1 MRFRRRRSHDTEV
14 ELNITAFLNLM
25 VVLIPFLLINAV
37 FAQVSI
43 LQLDL
48 PAVNDSST
56 PSEDDEKDKLV
67 LEVLIYGN
75 RYEVVDRNTS
85 AVLKIVKNDGEKPN
99 STGLHDYLVQ
109 VKEKFPQETAI
120 TLLCEDDTP
129 YEVMIQTMDAVRL
142 YNSEVNGQTIKKE
155 LFESISIGS
164 APKDQSANNAGQ
176 GGDA

>member
-1 MRFRRRRSHDTEV
+1 MRFRRRRSRDTDV

-43 LQLDL
+43 LQLNL

-85 AVLKIVKNDGEKPN
+85 AVLKIVDNQGDKHDSKA
-99 STGLHDYLVQ
+99 LHDYLVTL
-109 VKEKFPQETAI
+109 KENFPEETAI
-120 TLLCEDDTP
+120 TLLGEDPHHGRSASLQHADQWP
-129 YEVMIQTMDAVRL
+129 DHQERAVPEYQHWL
-142 YNSEVNGQTIKKE
+142 GPP
-155 LFESISIGS
+155 GS
-164 APKDQSANNAGQ
+164 DCGSGR
-176 GGDA
+176 

>member
-48 PAVNDSST
+48 PAVNESST
-56 PSEDDEKDKLV
+56 PSEDDDKDKLV
-67 LEVLIYGN
+67 LEVLIYGD
-75 RYEVVDRNTS
+75 RYEVVDRTSS
-85 AVLKIVKNDGEKPN
+85 AVLKIVQNKGEEHDA
-99 STGLHDYLVQ
+99 SGLHDYLVQ
-109 VKEKFPQETAI
+109 LKKKFPSETAI

-129 YEVMIQTMDAVRL
+129 YEVMIHTMDAVRL
-142 YNSEVNGQTIKKE
+142 YNEKMNGQTIKKE
-155 LFESISIGS
+155 LFPSISIGS
-164 APKDQSANNAGQ
+164 APADKAGQ
-176 GGDA
+176 KGGDA

>member
-1 MRFRRRRSHDTEV
+1 MRFRRRRSHNTEV

-85 AVLKIVKNDGEKPN
+85 AVLKIVKNNGEKPN

-155 LFESISIGS
+155 LFPSISIGS
-164 APKDQSANNAGQ
+164 APKDQSANNAGK

>member
-56 PSEDDEKDKLV
+56 PRKTTKK
-67 LEVLIYGN
+67 
-75 RYEVVDRNTS
+75 TS
-85 AVLKIVKNDGEKPN
+85 WCLK
-99 STGLHDYLVQ
+99 
-109 VKEKFPQETAI
+109 
-120 TLLCEDDTP
+120 C
-129 YEVMIQTMDAVRL
+129 
-142 YNSEVNGQTIKKE
+142 
-155 LFESISIGS
+155 
-164 APKDQSANNAGQ
+164 
-176 GGDA
+176 

>member
-1 MRFRRRRSHDTEV
+1 MRFRRRRSRDTDV

-43 LQLDL
+43 LQLNL

-85 AVLKIVKNDGEKPN
+85 AVLKIVDNQGDKHDSKA
-99 STGLHDYLVQ
+99 LHDYLVTL
-109 VKEKFPQETAI
+109 KEKFPEETAI

-129 YEVMIQTMDAVRL
+129 YEVMIHPKDAVQEWIL
-142 YNSEVNGQTIKKE
+142 QAGGSLIKKE
-155 LFESISIGS
+155 LFPSISIGS
-164 APKDQSANNAGQ
+164 APQDQTAAAG
-176 GGDA
+176 GEA

>member
-155 LFESISIGS
+155 LFPSISIGS
-164 APKDQSANNAGQ
+164 VPKDQSADNAGQ

>member
-43 LQLDL
+43 LQLNL
-48 PAVNDSST
+48 PAISDSSS
-56 PSEDDEKDKLV
+56 PSEDDEKEKLV
-67 LEVLIYGN
+67 LEVLIYEN
-75 RYEVVDRNTS
+75 RYEVVDRTTS
-85 AVLKIVKNDGEKPN
+85 AVLKIVDNKGEEHD
-99 STGLHDYLVQ
+99 SAALHSFLVDLKQ
-109 VKEKFPQETAI
+109 RFPDETAV

-129 YEVMIQTMDAVRL
+129 YRVMIKTMDVVRL
-142 YNSEVNGQTIKKE
+142 YDTKINGQTIKKE
-155 LFESISIGS
+155 LFPDINIGS
-164 APKDQSANNAGQ
+164 APADKAASE

>member
-85 AVLKIVKNDGEKPN
+85 AVLKIVEKNGETPN
-99 STGLHDYLVQ
+99 STGLHDYLVK
-109 VKEKFPQETAI
+109 VKEKFPNETAI

-155 LFESISIGS
+155 LFPSISIGS
-164 APKDQSANNAGQ
+164 APKDQSANNAGK

>member
-14 ELNITAFLNLM
+14 ELNIPAFLNLM

-155 LFESISIGS
+155 LFPSISIGS

>member
-48 PAVNDSST
+48 PAVNDST
-56 PSEDDEKDKLV
+56 PPSEDDEKDKLV

-85 AVLKIVKNDGEKPN
+85 AVLKIVKNNGEKPN

-155 LFESISIGS
+155 LFPSISIGS
-164 APKDQSANNAGQ
+164 APKDQSANNAGK

>member
-99 STGLHDYLVQ
+99 STGLHDYLVK

-142 YNSEVNGQTIKKE
+142 SNSCLLYT
-155 LFESISIGS
+155 SPS
-164 APKDQSANNAGQ
+164 PRD
-176 GGDA
+176 

>member
-1 MRFRRRRSHDTEV
+1 M
-14 ELNITAFLNLM
+14 
-25 VVLIPFLLINAV
+25 
-37 FAQVSI
+37 
-43 LQLDL
+43 
-48 PAVNDSST
+48 NDSST

-85 AVLKIVKNDGEKPN
+85 AVLKIVKNNGEKPN

-155 LFESISIGS
+155 LFPSISIGS
-164 APKDQSANNAGQ
+164 APKDQSANNAGK

>member
-85 AVLKIVKNDGEKPN
+85 AVLKIVKNNGETPN
-99 STGLHDYLVQ
+99 STGLHDYLVK
-109 VKEKFPQETAI
+109 VKEKFPNETAI

-129 YEVMIQTMDAVRL
+129 YEVMIHTMDAVRL
-142 YNSEVNGQTIKKE
+142 YNTQINGQTIKKE
-155 LFESISIGS
+155 LFPSISIGS
-164 APKDQSANNAGQ
+164 APQDQTAAAG
-176 GGDA
+176 GEA

>member
-43 LQLDL
+43 LQLNL

-56 PSEDDEKDKLV
+56 PTPENEKEKLT
-67 LEVLIYGN
+67 LEVLIYTD
-75 RYEVVDRNTS
+75 RYEVVDRSSS
-85 AVLKIVKNDGEKPN
+85 AVLKIVKNKDDKHDALA
-99 STGLHDYLVQ
+99 LHDFLVEL
-109 VKEKFPQETAI
+109 KGKFPKVTAV

-129 YEVMIQTMDAVRL
+129 YEDMIHTMDAVRL
-142 YNSEVNGQTIKKE
+142 YSKEINGQPIKQE
-155 LFESISIGS
+155 LFPDISIGT
-164 APKDQSANNAGQ
+164 APPDRTASL
-176 GGDA
+176 GGEA

>member
-1 MRFRRRRSHDTEV
+1 MRFRRRRSRDTDV

-43 LQLDL
+43 LQLNL

-85 AVLKIVKNDGEKPN
+85 AVLKIVDNKGEDHD
-99 STGLHDYLVQ
+99 SAALHDYLVTL
-109 VKEKFPQETAI
+109 KEKFPEETAI

-142 YNSEVNGQTIKKE
+142 YNTQINGQTIKKE
-155 LFESISIGS
+155 LFPSISIGS
-164 APKDQSANNAGQ
+164 APQDQTGNT
-176 GGDA
+176 GGEA

>member
-109 VKEKFPQETAI
+109 VKERFPQETAI

-155 LFESISIGS
+155 LFPSISIGS
-164 APKDQSANNAGQ
+164 APKDQSANNAGK

>member
-99 STGLHDYLVQ
+99 SAGLHDYLVQ

-155 LFESISIGS
+155 LFPSISIGS

>member
-1 MRFRRRRSHDTEV
+1 MRFRRRRSRDTEV

-56 PSEDDEKDKLV
+56 PSEDDEKDKLI
-67 LEVLIYGN
+67 LEVLIYGD

-85 AVLKIVKNDGEKPN
+85 AVLQVLENKGDDYD
-99 STGLHDYLVQ
+99 TAGLHEYLLK
-109 VKEKFPQETAI
+109 VKEKFPEETAI

-129 YEVMIQTMDAVRL
+129 YEVMIHTMDAVRL
-142 YNSEVNGQTIKKE
+142 YDTELNGQIIKKE
-155 LFESISIGS
+155 LFPSISIGS
-164 APKDQSANNAGQ
+164 APKDSSSQ

>member
-99 STGLHDYLVQ
+99 STGLHDYLVK

-155 LFESISIGS
+155 LFPSISIGS
-164 APKDQSANNAGQ
+164 APKDQSAGQ

>member
-1 MRFRRRRSHDTEV
+1 MRFRRRSSRDTEA

-43 LQLDL
+43 LQLNL
-48 PAVNDSST
+48 PAISDSST
-56 PSEDDEKDKLV
+56 PSDDDEKEKLI
-67 LEVLIYGN
+67 LEVLIYEN

-85 AVLKIVKNDGEKPN
+85 AVLKIVEN
-99 STGLHDYLVQ
+99 SGDEHDSAELHRFLVDLKQ
-109 VKEKFPQETAI
+109 KFPNETAI

-129 YEVMIQTMDAVRL
+129 YRVMIKTMDVVRL
-142 YNSEVNGQTIKKE
+142 YDTKVNGQTIKKE
-155 LFESISIGS
+155 LFPSINIGS
-164 APKDQSANNAGQ
+164 APADKAAES

>member
-142 YNSEVNGQTIKKE
+142 YNTEINGQTIKKE
-155 LFESISIGS
+155 LFPSISIGS
-164 APKDQSANNAGQ
+164 APQDQTGSN

>member
-99 STGLHDYLVQ
+99 STGLHDYLVK

-155 LFESISIGS
+155 LFPSISIGS

>member
-1 MRFRRRRSHDTEV
+1 MRFRRRRSRDTDV

-85 AVLKIVKNDGEKPN
+85 AVLKIVDNKDGKHN
-99 STGLHDYLVQ
+99 SAALHDYLVTL
-109 VKEKFPQETAI
+109 KEKFPQETAI

-129 YEVMIQTMDAVRL
+129 YEVMIHTMDAVRL
-142 YNSEVNGQTIKKE
+142 YDVEVNGRTIKDE
-155 LFESISIGS
+155 LFPSISIGS
-164 APKDQSANNAGQ
+164 APQDQTGSN

>member
-85 AVLKIVKNDGEKPN
+85 AVLKIVKNNGEKPN

-155 LFESISIGS
+155 LFPSISIGS